1 MKRAP
6 ALRELSHEH
15 HKALSLALH
24 IAKATEPAARER
36 LLATFTALFR
46 SEPEPH
52 FQ

>member
-6 ALRELSHEH
+6 ALRQLSREH

-24 IAKATEPAARER
+24 IAALER
-36 LLATFTALFR
+36 LLATVPALFR
-46 SEPEPH
+46 CELEPH